1 MKALKDLNIKTTDV
15 VRKLTAE
22 KLVEELKTAQKGLY
36 TMKMKLVAGEQKQT
50 HVIKAMR
57 RYIASLKTL
66 QSQIQN

>member
-22 KLVEELKTAQKGLY
+22 KLVEELKTAQKSLY

-50 HVIKAMR
+50 HVIKVMR
-57 RYIASLKTL
+57 RYIASLKTV